1 MSQPDYRPEE
11 LLIAT
16 IADMLESAR
25 HIAVGVL
32 SPIPGSAA
40 LLARAKSGNK
50 KKVSIIGSL
59 EEPYRTDGG
68 VDLFDCAAQGRIDAF
83 FLSGGQIDGQANINL
98 TGIGSYPAQ
107 DVRWSGA
114 FGSAYLYFLVP
125 RVILFRE
132 EHSRRVFVPKV
143 DFISAPGTSPPNVY
157 RPGGPYALVTGL
169 CVFLF
174 QRDQGR
180 FRLASVHPGHTVEE
194 VKDETGFDFDCPQTV
209 PETAPPD
216 AATMALIRGT
226 VAPAIA
232 GPYPAFAQK
241 VWAREA
247 A

>member
-1 MSQPDYRPEE
+1 MADHTHEE

-16 IADMLESAR
+16 IAGMLEPAR

-40 LLARAKSGNK
+40 LLARARSGDT
-50 KKVSIIGSL
+50 KKVSIIGCL

-98 TGIGSYPAQ
+98 TGIGDYPRQ

-132 EHSRRVFVPKV
+132 DHSRRVFVPRV
-143 DFISAPGTSPPNVY
+143 DFISAPGTSASNVY
-157 RPGGPYALVTGL
+157 RPGGPHALVTGL

-174 QRDQGR
+174 DRTRGR
-180 FRLASVHPGHTVEE
+180 FRLASVHPGHSVEE
-194 VKDETGFDFDCPQTV
+194 VRDETGFDFDCPAQV
-209 PETAPPD
+209 PATTPPD
-216 AATMALIRGT
+216 AATLALVRERI
-226 VAPAIA
+226 APVIA
-232 GPYPAFAQK
+232 GPYPAFAHR
-241 VWAREA
+241 VWPATA

>member
-1 MSQPDYRPEE
+1 MPANFEE

-16 IADMLESAR
+16 LAGLLEPAR

-40 LLARAKSGNK
+40 LLARARSGDS
-50 KKVSIIGSL
+50 KKVSIIGCL
-59 EEPYRTDGG
+59 QEPYRIDGG
-68 VDLFDCAAQGRIDAF
+68 VDLFDCAAQGRVDAF

-98 TGIGSYPAQ
+98 TGIGSYPQ
-107 DVRWSGA
+107 MDVRWSGA
-114 FGSAYLYFLVP
+114 FGSTYLYFLVP

-143 DFISAPGTSPPNVY
+143 DFISAPGTSEPHIY

-174 QRDQGR
+174 DRVRAR
-180 FRLASVHPGHTVEE
+180 FTLASVHAGHSVEE
-194 VKDETGFDFDCPQTV
+194 VRDETGFEFDCPADVTV
-209 PETAPPD
+209 TESPD
-216 AATMALIRGT
+216 EVTLRTIRGA
-226 VAPAIA
+226 VATTIA
-232 GPYPAFAQK
+232 KPYPSFAK
-241 VWAREA
+241 RVWGQVA